1 MISKVYNVTLMNNR
15 IMQLKR
21 IVQQSL
27 FTTGVIRYNITYI
40 PKLNAY
46 KITLVS
52 GHEGISGSTLSKLI
66 DALSS
71 NGFVTRV
78 KVNKTPVF
86 NVIYIYTIP
95 KANVT

>member
-1 MISKVYNVTLMNNR
+1 VSLMNGR
-15 IMQLKR
+15 ITQLKR
-21 IVQQSL
+21 IVQQTL
-27 FTTGVIRYNITYI
+27 ITTGVLRYNITYI
-40 PKLNAY
+40 PKLGAY
-46 KITLVS
+46 RITLVGS
-52 GHEGISGSTLSKLI
+52 REGISGSTLSKLI